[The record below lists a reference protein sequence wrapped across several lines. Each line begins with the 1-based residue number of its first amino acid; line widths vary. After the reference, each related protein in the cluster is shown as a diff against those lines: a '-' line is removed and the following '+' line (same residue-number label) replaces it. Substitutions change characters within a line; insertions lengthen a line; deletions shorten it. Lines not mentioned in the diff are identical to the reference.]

1 MRNTSYHDISRSRPS
16 WSPMDHAATGHS
28 QTRSFGF
35 FKWWYRLTMP
45 VKLPANARFLKHA
58 GYHKTRL
65 FSSIAFFLLIA
76 FVFALPIGLFSPSPY
91 MLYIDSAEIAIT
103 CVSLLLNRMGQT
115 LAAGLVQVVS
125 FEVILTSVI
134 LITTPLNSA
143 SMQIFDLFI
152 VGELLA
158 VSLLPV
164 RYGLLVALYNS
175 LFIWL
180 NISLQPYTP
189 DMILVLHSQ
198 FISIVARTIGLQ
210 FMVAG
215 ISAIWA
221 YNTTKAI
228 SNGGQAEMV
237 AAQLEHA
244 LTEQRKELESDIQ
257 QILQTYVSVANGNL
271 NARVPLTQDHVLWQT
286 ARALNSLLVRLQR
299 ASLAEKE
306 LHRVQHAVTS
316 TVNIIQK
323 SVQQRQKVH
332 IPFTQ
337 TAIDPLIAAIQG
349 KTFAFTKPLL
359 QQHDSQ
365 SASSINAHTI
375 NAKPSSHHT
384 FHPNTKPSGP

>member
-1 MRNTSYHDISRSRPS
+1 
-16 WSPMDHAATGHS
+16 
-28 QTRSFGF
+28 
-35 FKWWYRLTMP
+35 MP
-45 VKLPANARFLKHA
+45 VEPPTNASFIRRDRYRKA
-58 GYHKTRL
+58 RL
-65 FSSIAFFLLIA
+65 FSNVAFFLLTA
-76 FVFALPIGLFSPSPY
+76 FVFSVPIGLFLPSPY
-91 MLYIDSAEIAIT
+91 ILYIDSAEIAIT

-125 FEVILTSVI
+125 FEVILTSVM

-152 VGELLA
+152 LGELLA
-158 VSLLPV
+158 VALLPV
-164 RYGLLVALYNS
+164 RYAFLVAFYNS

-180 NISLQPYTP
+180 NINHQSYIP
-189 DMILVLHSQ
+189 DMILVFHSQ

-215 ISAIWA
+215 ISAICV

-228 SNGGQAEMV
+228 SSGDKAEMV
-237 AAQLEHA
+237 AHLEHT
-244 LTEQRKELESDIQ
+244 LIVQRRELESDVQ

-271 NARVPLTQDHVLWQT
+271 NARVPLTQDHILWHT

-299 ASLAEKE
+299 ASLSEKE
-306 LHRVQHAVTS
+306 LHRVQQAVTS

-323 SVQQRQKVH
+323 SVQERQQAR

-359 QQHDSQ
+359 QQNNSR
-365 SASSINAHTI
+365 SAGSINPHTI
-375 NAKPSSHHT
+375 NAKTMPRRT
-384 FHPNTKPSGP
+384 PP